1 MFVQCRKEE
10 QTGFFNK
17 LARNMPG
24 SPKSVA
30 SNLLKYYLLY
40 TAKFPYLHE
49 KEIFRKILNE
59 RYSVLIDGN
68 DIERI
73 VAKADTLVEIT
84 LGVLSIAHRASV
96 SGQFMEETA
105 SDIFNFF
112 LENAPIEF
120 EKFKNKVGQW
130 EENKV

>member
-1 MFVQCRKEE
+1 M
-10 QTGFFNK
+10 GFFNK
-17 LARNMPG
+17 LVRNMPG

-40 TAKFPYLHE
+40 TTKCRYLHE
-49 KEIFRKILNE
+49 KETFRKILNE
-59 RYSVLIDGN
+59 RYSDLIDGN

-73 VAKADTLVEIT
+73 VGKADTLVELT
-84 LGVLSIAHRASV
+84 LGILSIAHRVSV
-96 SGQFMEETA
+96 SGQFMDETA

-112 LENAPIEF
+112 LENAPLEF

-130 EENKV
+130 TERKV

>member
-1 MFVQCRKEE
+1 M
-10 QTGFFNK
+10 GFFNK
-17 LARNMPG
+17 LVRNMPG

-30 SNLLKYYLLY
+30 SNLLNYYLLCV
-40 TAKFPYLHE
+40 AKHPDLPN
-49 KEIFRKILNE
+49 KEIYRIILNE

-73 VAKADTLVEIT
+73 VAKADTLVELT
-84 LGVLSIAHRASV
+84 LGVLPIAHRASV
-96 SGQFMEETA
+96 SDQFMEETT

-112 LENAPIEF
+112 SENAPLEF
-120 EKFKNKVGQW
+120 EKFKNKVRQW

>member
-1 MFVQCRKEE
+1 
-10 QTGFFNK
+10 
-17 LARNMPG
+17 MPG

-40 TAKFPYLHE
+40 VAKFPNLHD
-49 KEIFRKILNE
+49 KEIFRIILDE

-73 VAKADTLVEIT
+73 VAKADTLVELT
-84 LGVLSIAHRASV
+84 LGVLSVAHRASV
-96 SGQFMEETA
+96 SGQFMEETT

-112 LENAPIEF
+112 LENAPLEF